1 MIDWNSAPRGAE
13 KAFKTE
19 YGEVLFMRLG
29 VNNIVETFI
38 DGAWRLPIDQN
49 QMLADAHRWS
59 SGIRAE
65 VTAKM
70 FKEDVE
76 RVSRRVNDY

>member
-1 MIDWNSAPRGAE
+1 MIDWDNAPKGAE
-13 KAFKTE
+13 KAFKTKC
-19 YGEVLFMRLG
+19 GEVLFMRLG

-59 SGIRAE
+59 SGIRVE

-70 FKEDVE
+70 FKEDVK
-76 RVSRRVNDY
+76 RMNGRINGY